1 MIAHSPLIL
10 ASTSSSRIA
19 MLRAAGLVFDTQPAR
34 VDEDAIRDALLVE
47 GASPRDI
54 ADVLAEAKAARVSSK
69 SPGALVLGADQVLDL
84 NGAILS
90 KPPTP
95 QAAIDQLTALSGQ
108 THRLLSAAVVIRDGQ
123 PLWRHVSTARLTM
136 HDLSSDEIADYV
148 ARNWDSIR
156 HSVGAYLIEAEGIR
170 LFSRVEGDHFTILG
184 LPLIE
189 LLNWL
194 RIRQTA
200 AS

>member
-19 MLRAAGLVFDTQPAR
+19 MMRAAGLVFDTQPAR
-34 VDEDAIRDALLVE
+34 VDEDAIRAALLVE

-69 SPGALVLGADQVLDL
+69 SPDALVLGADQVLDL

-95 QAAIDQLTALSGQ
+95 QAAIDQLTAMSGQ